1 MFGTM
6 NVETEINGP
15 LGAALTPLSTV
26 GLLASM
32 LINPQASLSARFRL
46 TFGGLYGMAAHESHR
61 SFHLFS
67 SFIFQKIYHSASK
80 MLDIKDDDLADKR
93 VEMKTPIPPSNDEAP
108 AASIS
113 TPKPPSILQPPQSP
127 PSKLHLLDIQQQQ
140 NLAREAVSQAAMER
154 ESNPKSNTITTTT
167 DLHSK
172 VTIQTHHIHRPIQ
185 LSSQSTTT
193 SPHSHPTALPLT
205 ARVYAPKPQGYTPLH
220 LPVYL
225 YFHGGGFF
233 TGTLDSE
240 DATCARLVASLY
252 AKCRP
257 IIVVS
262 ADYRKT
268 THVSFPDPF
277 EDAWEVFS
285 WLERRIAWL
294 NGDPTRVVV
303 GGEDAGA
310 ALAAWVAWFARSNV
324 AGRRE
329 VETRSERVIKVQGL
343 VVCNPWMPLLD
354 RWEEVGEAFGVGS
367 RVMERD
373 PGEGG
378 GKGKG
383 KERARETEVTE
394 VGRGNAAGYDFY
406 HALLNVYRV
415 EPGHHGMGMWTA
427 LEAMPDTY
435 LLTFAESLLRRRQL
449 LFATLLMREGVNVE
463 MKVLP
468 GSPHE
473 TQDLEILPSSHP
485 WGSELVEALEWCL
498 RSSHGQMRPPRSV
511 YTAGVVIVSLL
522 LAALYLY
529 LTDIVNTHLSDIRP

>member
-1 MFGTM
+1 
-6 NVETEINGP
+6 
-15 LGAALTPLSTV
+15 
-26 GLLASM
+26 
-32 LINPQASLSARFRL
+32 
-46 TFGGLYGMAAHESHR
+46 
-61 SFHLFS
+61 
-67 SFIFQKIYHSASK
+67 

-93 VEMKTPIPPSNDEAP
+93 AEMKTPIPPPNDEAP

-113 TPKPPSILQPPQSP
+113 TPKPPSILQPPQPP

-154 ESNPKSNTITTTT
+154 ESKSLIPPTPT
-167 DLHSK
+167 
-172 VTIQTHHIHRPIQ
+172 QQPIQ
-185 LSSQSTTT
+185 PRDLTPSQPPQTSTAC
-193 SPHSHPTALPLT
+193 PHSHTTALPLT

-252 AKCRP
+252 AKGCP

>member
-1 MFGTM
+1 
-6 NVETEINGP
+6 
-15 LGAALTPLSTV
+15 
-26 GLLASM
+26 
-32 LINPQASLSARFRL
+32 
-46 TFGGLYGMAAHESHR
+46 
-61 SFHLFS
+61 
-67 SFIFQKIYHSASK
+67 
-80 MLDIKDDDLADKR
+80 MLDIKDDDFAEKR
-93 VEMKTPIPPSNDEAP
+93 AEMKTPIPPPNDESP
-108 AASIS
+108 AASTS
-113 TPKPPSILQPPQSP
+113 TPKPASTLQPQPP

-140 NLAREAVSQAAMER
+140 NLAREAASQAAMER
-154 ESNPKSNTITTTT
+154 ESKSLIPPPIQPMQSPNLTPPPTPT

-172 VTIQTHHIHRPIQ
+172 VTLQTHHIHRPIQ

-193 SPHSHPTALPLT
+193 TNPHSHSTALPLT

-225 YFHGGGFF
+225 HFHGGGFF

-240 DATCARLVASLY
+240 DATCSRLVASLY
-252 AKCRP
+252 AKGRP
-257 IIVVS
+257 IILVS

-294 NGDPTRVVV
+294 NGDPTRVFV

-324 AGRRE
+324 AGRLE
-329 VETRSERVIKVQGL
+329 VETRSERLIQVQGL
-343 VVCNPWMPLLD
+343 VVCNPWMPFLD

-367 RVMERD
+367 RAVERD
-373 PGEGG
+373 TGD

-383 KERARETEVTE
+383 KGRETEVTE
-394 VGRGNAAGYDFY
+394 VGKGHAAGYDFY

-415 EPGHHGMGMWTA
+415 EPGHHGIGMWTA

-463 MKVLP
+463 MNVLP
-468 GSPHE
+468 GSPHK

-485 WGSELVEALEWCL
+485 WGSELIEALEWCL
-498 RSSHGQMRPPRSV
+498 RTSHGQMRPPGSV

-529 LTDIVNTHLSDIRP
+529 LTDIVNTHLSDIRL

>member
-1 MFGTM
+1 
-6 NVETEINGP
+6 
-15 LGAALTPLSTV
+15 
-26 GLLASM
+26 
-32 LINPQASLSARFRL
+32 
-46 TFGGLYGMAAHESHR
+46 
-61 SFHLFS
+61 
-67 SFIFQKIYHSASK
+67 

-93 VEMKTPIPPSNDEAP
+93 AEMKTPIPPPSNEAP
-108 AASIS
+108 AASTS
-113 TPKPPSILQPPQSP
+113 TPKPASTLQPQPP
-127 PSKLHLLDIQQQQ
+127 PSKLHLLDLQQQQ

-154 ESNPKSNTITTTT
+154 ESKSLIPPT
-167 DLHSK
+167 
-172 VTIQTHHIHRPIQ
+172 QPQQPIQ
-185 LSSQSTTT
+185 PRNLTPSQPPQTSTAN
-193 SPHSHPTALPLT
+193 HQTALPLT

-252 AKCRP
+252 AKGRP

-329 VETRSERVIKVQGL
+329 METRSERVIKVQGL

-373 PGEGG
+373 TGEGG

-383 KERARETEVTE
+383 KERARETEVTAVE
-394 VGRGNAAGYDFY
+394 RGNAAGYDLY

-427 LEAMPDTY
+427 LEAMPHTY

-449 LFATLLMREGVNVE
+449 LLATLLMRERVNVE

-498 RSSHGQMRPPRSV
+498 RSSHGQMRPTSEH
-511 YTAGVVIVSLL
+511 ASLRYS
-522 LAALYLY
+522 A
-529 LTDIVNTHLSDIRP
+529 